1 MVIFYARK
9 RGEKKLANE
18 TQIGKLVIDLQIKT
32 QALEAGLNTAKERLK
47 ELENSNKDVINSNK
61 ELDASFVAVAATATA
76 ALLGVKSIISSS
88 IDEYNQYTQAMS
100 GLKDVADYTGQ
111 SMDEFGD
118 IMKDF
123 NKYMTKSDIAAT
135 IKNFSLMGMSA
146 KQTRQMMES
155 LTNSAIKNRN
165 ANYTVSEA
173 VKVASDGYKQGLSTL
188 SDSAGVT
195 ENLSV
200 MLDKY
205 AQSIGKTASQLTEQE
220 INQAYV
226 NRTMEAA
233 APFAQAMTEYNETL
247 AGKQGD
253 LNNALKETQV
263 AYATAIEPTYSAIL
277 AQITNITTAVGTF
290 ISEHQELVAGST
302 AFVVTLGVLGIAVLA
317 VKKAY
322 DAYTKSAFAATVAQE
337 GFNAAIMANPVG
349 LAVGLVATAVAGFAG
364 LEAALETNRA
374 KQEEVTKAQAEYN
387 KVVNGTIEL
396 NQANVSSMRE
406 AKQTIEEY
414 QKVGEQWTKD
424 RVNLWD
430 YQDMLNGTGQTIE
443 VLKELGLTL
452 EDVGLTEDEIKAK
465 IAELRIAV
473 HSEYDEYKKLDDKIK
488 ELLGI
493 QKEELLNY
501 KEVEQ
506 ALKAY
511 TKRIEEAES
520 IEKIKSATDIEA
532 VKTQQKEAA
541 QLKVN
546 VQEMQNYLDVIKL
559 GHTSTAEY
567 QNALNA
573 LAKAY
578 PEAANA
584 EGIMIDQAQAFID
597 AEALKAD
604 QAWNA
609 SQTTIQGNIAA
620 VQTFIDLANAAA
632 NDADMQAQLAQAIG
646 IDYAQIIPTLTSVL
660 NILQQIGGQ
669 TPTQV
674 PRSSSNSFIK
684 TKNI

>member
-1 MVIFYARK
+1 M
-9 RGEKKLANE
+9 ANE

-32 QALEAGLNTAKERLK
+32 QALEAGLSTAKERLK
-47 ELENSNKDVINSNK
+47 ELENSNNDLMNSNK
-61 ELDASFVAVAATATA
+61 ELDASFIAVAATISGT
-76 ALLGVKSIISSS
+76 LLGIKSIISSS
-88 IDEYNQYTQAMS
+88 IQEYNQYTQAMS
-100 GLKDVADYTGQ
+100 GLKDVADYTGE

-118 IMKDF
+118 IMNDF
-123 NKYMTKSDIAAT
+123 SKYMTKSDIAAT
-135 IKNFSLMGMSA
+135 IKNFSLMGMTA
-146 KQTRQMMES
+146 KQTRQMMEA

-220 INQAYV
+220 QNQAYL

-233 APFAQAMTEYNETL
+233 APFAQAMSEYNDTL

-253 LNNALKETQV
+253 LNNALKQTQV
-263 AYATAIEPTYSAIL
+263 AYATAIEPTYSAML
-277 AQITNITTAVGTF
+277 AQITGIITSIGEFT
-290 ISEHQELVAGST
+290 SQNQELVAGAT
-302 AFVVTLGVLGIAVLA
+302 TFAITLGVLGIAVVA

-349 LAVGLVATAVAGFAG
+349 LAVGLIATAVAGFAG

-374 KQEEVTKAQAEYN
+374 KQEEVTKAQVEYN
-387 KVVNGTIEL
+387 KVVSGTIEL
-396 NQANVSSMRE
+396 NQSNVASMRE
-406 AKQTIEEY
+406 AKETIEAYNSAE
-414 QKVGEQWTKD
+414 ERWAKD
-424 RVNLWD
+424 RAGLWML
-430 YQDMLNGTGQTIE
+430 QDMLEGKDEYKELVEALGISE
-443 VLKELGLTL
+443 EELKE
-452 EDVGLTEDEIKAK
+452 K
-465 IAELRIAV
+465 IAEASAEV
-473 HSEYDEYKKLDDKIK
+473 HVSYEEVKKYNEEVKK
-488 ELLGI
+488 LLGI
-493 QKEELLNY
+493 EKEGLLEY
-501 KEVEQ
+501 KEVEK
-506 ALKAY
+506 ALNAY
-511 TKRIEEAES
+511 TKRLEEAES
-520 IEKIKSATDIEA
+520 IEKIKSATDIES
-532 VKTQQKEAA
+532 VRNQQKEAA

-546 VQEMQNYLDVIKL
+546 AQEMQNYLDVIKL
-559 GHTSTAEY
+559 GNKSTTDY

-573 LAKAY
+573 LVKAY

-584 EGIMIDQAQAFID
+584 EGIMIDQAQKFID

-609 SQTTIQGNIAA
+609 SQTTIQGNIQA

-632 NDADMQAQLAQAIG
+632 NDADMQSQLAQALG
-646 IDYAQIIPTLTSVL
+646 IEYAQIIPTLTSVL
-660 NILQQIGGQ
+660 GILQQIGGQ

-674 PRSSSNSFIK
+674 PRCNTYSIF
-684 TKNI
+684 

>member
-1 MVIFYARK
+1 M
-9 RGEKKLANE
+9 ANE

-32 QALEAGLNTAKERLK
+32 QALEAGLSTAKERLK
-47 ELENSNKDVINSNK
+47 ELENSNNDLMNSNK
-61 ELDASFVAVAATATA
+61 ELDASFIAVAATISGT
-76 ALLGVKSIISSS
+76 LLGIKSIISSS
-88 IDEYNQYTQAMS
+88 IQEYNQYTQAMS
-100 GLKDVADYTGQ
+100 GLKDVADYTGE

-118 IMKDF
+118 IMNDF
-123 NKYMTKSDIAAT
+123 SKYMTKSDIAAT
-135 IKNFSLMGMSA
+135 IKNFSLMGMTA
-146 KQTRQMMES
+146 KQTRQMMEA

-220 INQAYV
+220 QNQAYL

-233 APFAQAMTEYNETL
+233 APFAQAMSEYNDTL

-253 LNNALKETQV
+253 LNNALKQTQV
-263 AYATAIEPTYSAIL
+263 AYATAIEPTYSAML
-277 AQITNITTAVGTF
+277 AQITGIITSIGEFT
-290 ISEHQELVAGST
+290 SQNQELVAGAT
-302 AFVVTLGVLGIAVLA
+302 TFAITLGVLGIAVVA

-349 LAVGLVATAVAGFAG
+349 LAVGLIATAVAGFAG

-374 KQEEVTKAQAEYN
+374 KQEEVTKAQVEYN
-387 KVVNGTIEL
+387 KVVSGTIEL
-396 NQANVSSMRE
+396 NQSNVASMRE
-406 AKQTIEEY
+406 AKETIEAYNSAE
-414 QKVGEQWTKD
+414 ERWAKD
-424 RVNLWD
+424 RAGLWML
-430 YQDMLNGTGQTIE
+430 QDMLEGKDEYKELVEALGISE
-443 VLKELGLTL
+443 EELKE
-452 EDVGLTEDEIKAK
+452 K
-465 IAELRIAV
+465 IAEASAEV
-473 HSEYDEYKKLDDKIK
+473 HVSYEEVKKYNEEVKK
-488 ELLGI
+488 LLGI
-493 QKEELLNY
+493 EKEGLLEY
-501 KEVEQ
+501 KEVEK
-506 ALKAY
+506 ALNAY
-511 TKRIEEAES
+511 TKRLEEAES
-520 IEKIKSATDIEA
+520 IEKIKSATDIES
-532 VKTQQKEAA
+532 VRNKQKEAA

-546 VQEMQNYLDVIKL
+546 AQEMQNYLDVIKL
-559 GHTSTAEY
+559 GNKSTTDY

-573 LAKAY
+573 LVKAY

-584 EGIMIDQAQAFID
+584 EGIMIDQAQKFID

-609 SQTTIQGNIAA
+609 SQTTIQGNIQA

-632 NDADMQAQLAQAIG
+632 NDADMQSQLAQALG
-646 IDYAQIIPTLTSVL
+646 IEYAQIIPTLTSVL
-660 NILQQIGGQ
+660 GILQQIGGQ

-674 PRSSSNSFIK
+674 PRCNTYSIF
-684 TKNI
+684 

>member
-1 MVIFYARK
+1 M
-9 RGEKKLANE
+9 ANE

-47 ELENSNKDVINSNK
+47 ELEHSNNDLMNSNK
-61 ELDASFVAVAATATA
+61 ELDASFVAVAATISGT
-76 ALLGVKSIISSS
+76 LLGIKSIISSS

-100 GLKDVADYTGQ
+100 GLKDVADYTGE

-118 IMKDF
+118 IMNDF
-123 NKYMTKSDIAAT
+123 SKYMTKSDIAAT
-135 IKNFSLMGMSA
+135 IKNFSLMGMTT
-146 KQTRQMMES
+146 KQTRQMMEA

-205 AQSIGKTASQLTEQE
+205 AQSIGKTASQLTEEEQ
-220 INQAYV
+220 NQAYV

-253 LNNALKETQV
+253 LNNALKQTQV
-263 AYATAIEPTYSAIL
+263 AYATAIEPTYSAML
-277 AQITNITTAVGTF
+277 AQITGIITSIGEFT
-290 ISEHQELVAGST
+290 SEHQELVAGAT
-302 AFVVTLGVLGIAVLA
+302 TFVVTLGVLGIAVLA

-322 DAYTKSAFAATVAQE
+322 DSYTKSAFAATVAQE

-349 LAVGLVATAVAGFAG
+349 LAVGLIATAVAGFAG

-374 KQEEVTKAQAEYN
+374 KQEEVTKAQVEYN
-387 KVVNGTIEL
+387 KVVSGTIEL
-396 NQANVSSMRE
+396 NQSNVASMRE
-406 AKQTIEEY
+406 AKETIEAYNSAE
-414 QKVGEQWTKD
+414 ERWAKD
-424 RVNLWD
+424 RAGLWML
-430 YQDMLNGTGQTIE
+430 QDMLEGKEEYKEFVEALGISE
-443 VLKELGLTL
+443 EELKE
-452 EDVGLTEDEIKAK
+452 K
-465 IAELRIAV
+465 IAEASAEV
-473 HSEYDEYKKLDDKIK
+473 HVSYEEVKKYNEEVKK
-488 ELLGI
+488 LLGI
-493 QKEELLNY
+493 EKEGLLEY
-501 KEVEQ
+501 KEVEK
-506 ALKAY
+506 ALEAY
-511 TKRIEEAES
+511 TKRLNEAES
-520 IEKIKSATDIEA
+520 IEKIKSATDIES
-532 VKTQQKEAA
+532 VRSQQKEAA

-546 VQEMQNYLDVIKL
+546 VQEMQNYLDIIKL
-559 GHTSTAEY
+559 GHTSTTEY

-573 LAKAY
+573 LVKAY

-584 EGIMIDQAQAFID
+584 EGIMIDQAQKFID

-609 SQTTIQGNIAA
+609 SQTTIEGNIAA

-674 PRSSSNSFIK
+674 PRSNTNSFF
-684 TKNI
+684 

>member
-1 MVIFYARK
+1 M
-9 RGEKKLANE
+9 
-18 TQIGKLVIDLQIKT
+18 IDLQIKT

-47 ELENSNKDVINSNK
+47 ELENSNKDVMNSNK
-61 ELDASFVAVAATATA
+61 ELDASFVAMAATATA
-76 ALLGVKSIISSS
+76 ALLGIKSIISSS

-118 IMKDF
+118 IMQDF
-123 NKYMTKSDIAAT
+123 SKYMTKSDIAAT
-135 IKNFSLMGMSA
+135 IKNFSLMGMTA

-205 AQSIGKTASQLTEQE
+205 AQSIGKTASQLSEEE

-233 APFAQAMTEYNETL
+233 APFAQAMSEYNETL
-247 AGKQGD
+247 AGRQGD

-263 AYATAIEPTYSAIL
+263 AYATAIEPTYSAML
-277 AQITNITTAVGTF
+277 AHITNITTSIGAF

-349 LAVGLVATAVAGFAG
+349 LAVGLIATAVAGFAG

-374 KQEEVTKAQAEYN
+374 KQEEVTKAQVEYN
-387 KVVNGTIEL
+387 KVVSGTIEL
-396 NQANVSSMRE
+396 NQSNVASMRE
-406 AKQTIEEY
+406 SKQTLDEFMAAYDQWIDDQAALGTMQYMLDEKDGDFKEFFDKMPIEEFY
-414 QKVGEQWTKD
+414 EAMAKTRGEIS
-424 RVNLWD
+424 VS
-430 YQDMLNGTGQTIE
+430 YAE
-443 VLKELGLTL
+443 VKKYS
-452 EDVGLTEDEIKAK
+452 DE
-465 IAELRIAV
+465 V
-473 HSEYDEYKKLDDKIK
+473 KK
-488 ELLGI
+488 LLGI
-493 QKEELLNY
+493 ESDGIVNMQEAEK
-501 KEVEQ
+501 
-506 ALKAY
+506 ALEAY
-511 TKRIEEAES
+511 TKRLEEAES
-520 IEKIKSATDIEA
+520 IEKIKSATDVES
-532 VKTQQKEAA
+532 VRTQQKEAA

-559 GHTSTAEY
+559 GHTSTNEY

-632 NDADMQAQLAQAIG
+632 TDADMQSQLAQALG
-646 IDYAQIIPTLTSVL
+646 IEYAQIIPTLTSVL

-669 TPTQV
+669 SPTQV
-674 PRSSSNSFIK
+674 PRCNTNSI
-684 TKNI
+684 I

>member
-1 MVIFYARK
+1 M
-9 RGEKKLANE
+9 
-18 TQIGKLVIDLQIKT
+18 IDLQIKT

-76 ALLGVKSIISSS
+76 ALLGIKSIISSS

-118 IMKDF
+118 IMQDF
-123 NKYMTKSDIAAT
+123 SKYMTKSDIAAT
-135 IKNFSLMGMSA
+135 IKNFSLMGMTA
-146 KQTRQMMES
+146 KQTRQMMEA

-233 APFAQAMTEYNETL
+233 APFAQAMSEYNETL

-253 LNNALKETQV
+253 LNNALKETKV

-277 AQITNITTAVGTF
+277 EYVTNLTTSIGSF
-290 ISEHQELVAGST
+290 ISKHQELVAGAST
-302 AFVVTLGVLGIAVLA
+302 FVVTLGILGIAILA

-322 DAYTKSAFAATVAQE
+322 DSYTKSAIAATIAQE
-337 GFNAAIMANPVG
+337 GFNAALMANPVG
-349 LAVGLVATAVAGFAG
+349 LAVGLIATAVAGFAG

-374 KQEEVTKAQAEYN
+374 KQEAVTEAQVRYN

-396 NQANVSSMRE
+396 NQSNIASMRE
-406 AKQTIEEY
+406 SKQLLDDFINAYDQWTEDNAALLLLQEMVEHQEEY
-414 QKVGEQWTKD
+414 QQVFDAVPVEDFYDAIADT
-424 RVNLWD
+424 RA
-430 YQDMLNGTGQTIE
+430 E
-443 VLKELGLTL
+443 VH
-452 EDVGLTEDEIKAK
+452 ASY
-465 IAELRIAV
+465 AEM
-473 HSEYDEYKKLDDKIK
+473 KKYSDQVK

-493 QKEELLNY
+493 EGDGIVTMADAEK
-501 KEVEQ
+501 
-506 ALKAY
+506 ALAAY
-511 TKRIEEAES
+511 TKRLEEAES

-532 VKTQQKEAA
+532 VRSQQKEAA

-546 VQEMQNYLDVIKL
+546 AQQMQNYLDIIKL
-559 GHTSTAEY
+559 GHTNTTEY

-573 LAKAY
+573 LTKAY

-584 EGIMIDQAQAFID
+584 EGIMIEQAQAFID
-597 AEALKAD
+597 AENLKAD
-604 QAWNA
+604 QAWSA
-609 SQTTIQGNIAA
+609 SQTTIEGNIQA
-620 VQTFIDLANAAA
+620 VQTFIDLADAAST
-632 NDADMQAQLAQAIG
+632 DADMQSKLAQALG
-646 IDYAQIIPTLTSVL
+646 IEYAQIIPTLTSVL

-669 TPTQV
+669 SPTQV
-674 PRSSSNSFIK
+674 PRCNSNRFY
-684 TKNI
+684 

>member
-1 MVIFYARK
+1 M
-9 RGEKKLANE
+9 ANE

-32 QALEAGLNTAKERLK
+32 QALEAGLSTAKERLK
-47 ELENSNKDVINSNK
+47 ELENSNNDLMNSNK
-61 ELDASFVAVAATATA
+61 ELDASFIAVAATISGT
-76 ALLGVKSIISSS
+76 LLGIKSIISSS
-88 IDEYNQYTQAMS
+88 IQEYNQYTQAMS
-100 GLKDVADYTGQ
+100 GLKDVADYTGE

-118 IMKDF
+118 IMNDF
-123 NKYMTKSDIAAT
+123 SKYMTKSDIAAT
-135 IKNFSLMGMSA
+135 IKNFSLMGMTA
-146 KQTRQMMES
+146 KQTRQMMEA

-220 INQAYV
+220 QNQAYL

-233 APFAQAMTEYNETL
+233 APFAQAMSEYNDTL

-253 LNNALKETQV
+253 LNNALKQTQV
-263 AYATAIEPTYSAIL
+263 AYATAIEPTYSAML
-277 AQITNITTAVGTF
+277 AQITGIVTSIGEFTT
-290 ISEHQELVAGST
+290 EHQELVAGAT
-302 AFVVTLGVLGIAVLA
+302 TFVVTLGVLGIAVVA

-349 LAVGLVATAVAGFAG
+349 LAVGLIATAVAGFAG

-374 KQEEVTKAQAEYN
+374 KQEEVTKAQVEYN
-387 KVVNGTIEL
+387 KVVSGTIEL
-396 NQANVSSMRE
+396 NQSNVASMRE
-406 AKQTIEEY
+406 SKQTLDEFMAAY
-414 QKVGEQWTKD
+414 DQWTDDQAALGYMQYMEEHKD
-424 RVNLWD
+424 EFKEFWD
-430 YQDMLNGTGQTIE
+430 KMPVEEFNKVMGETRAEISVSYAE
-443 VLKELGLTL
+443 VKKYS
-452 EDVGLTEDEIKAK
+452 DE
-465 IAELRIAV
+465 V
-473 HSEYDEYKKLDDKIK
+473 KK
-488 ELLGI
+488 LLGI
-493 QKEELLNY
+493 ESEGIVNMKEAE
-501 KEVEQ
+501 K
-506 ALKAY
+506 ALEAY
-511 TKRIEEAES
+511 TKRLNEAES
-520 IEKIKSATDIEA
+520 IEKIKSATDIES
-532 VKTQQKEAA
+532 VRSQQKEAA

-546 VQEMQNYLDVIKL
+546 VQEMQNYLDIIKL
-559 GHTSTAEY
+559 GHTSTTDY

-584 EGIMIDQAQAFID
+584 EGIMIDQAQKFID

-609 SQTTIQGNIAA
+609 SQTTIEGNIAA

-632 NDADMQAQLAQAIG
+632 NDADMQSQLAQALG
-646 IDYAQIIPTLTSVL
+646 VEYAQIIPTLTSVL
-660 NILQQIGGQ
+660 GILQQIGGQ
-669 TPTQV
+669 SPTQV
-674 PRSSSNSFIK
+674 PRCNTNSFF
-684 TKNI
+684 

>member
-1 MVIFYARK
+1 M
-9 RGEKKLANE
+9 
-18 TQIGKLVIDLQIKT
+18 IDLQIKT

-47 ELENSNKDVINSNK
+47 ELENSNKDVMNSNK
-61 ELDASFVAVAATATA
+61 ELDASFVAMAATATA
-76 ALLGVKSIISSS
+76 ALLGIKSIISSS

-100 GLKDVADYTGQ
+100 GLKDVADYTNQ

-118 IMKDF
+118 IMQDF
-123 NKYMTKSDIAAT
+123 SKYMTKSDIAAT
-135 IKNFSLMGMSA
+135 IKNFSLMGMTA

-205 AQSIGKTASQLTEQE
+205 AQSIGKTASQLSEEE

-233 APFAQAMTEYNETL
+233 APFAQAMSEYNESL
-247 AGKQGD
+247 AGRQGD

-263 AYATAIEPTYSAIL
+263 AYATAIEPTYSAML
-277 AQITNITTAVGTF
+277 AHITNITTSIGAF

-349 LAVGLVATAVAGFAG
+349 LAVGLIATAVAGFAG

-374 KQEEVTKAQAEYN
+374 KQEEVTKAQVEYN
-387 KVVNGTIEL
+387 KVVSGTIEL
-396 NQANVSSMRE
+396 NQSNVASMRE
-406 AKQTIEEY
+406 SKQTLDEFMAAYDQWIDDQAALGTMQYMLDEKDGDFKEFFDKMPIEEFY
-414 QKVGEQWTKD
+414 EAMAKTRGEIS
-424 RVNLWD
+424 VS
-430 YQDMLNGTGQTIE
+430 YAE
-443 VLKELGLTL
+443 VKKYS
-452 EDVGLTEDEIKAK
+452 DE
-465 IAELRIAV
+465 V
-473 HSEYDEYKKLDDKIK
+473 KK
-488 ELLGI
+488 LLGI
-493 QKEELLNY
+493 ESDGIVNMHEAEK
-501 KEVEQ
+501 
-506 ALKAY
+506 ALEAY
-511 TKRIEEAES
+511 TKRLEEAES
-520 IEKIKSATDIEA
+520 IEKIKSATDVES
-532 VKTQQKEAA
+532 VRTQQKEAA

-559 GHTSTAEY
+559 GHTSTNEY

-632 NDADMQAQLAQAIG
+632 TDADMQSQLAQALG
-646 IDYAQIIPTLTSVL
+646 IEYAQIIPTLTSVL

-669 TPTQV
+669 SPTQV
-674 PRSSSNSFIK
+674 PRCNTNSI
-684 TKNI
+684 I

>member
-32 QALEAGLNTAKERLK
+32 QALEAGLNTAKEKLK
-47 ELENSNKDVINSNK
+47 ELENTNKEVVNSNK

-76 ALLGVKSIISSS
+76 ALLGIKAIVSSS

-118 IMKDF
+118 IMQDF
-123 NKYMTKSDIAAT
+123 SKYMTKSDIAAT
-135 IKNFSLMGMSA
+135 IKNFSLMGMTA

-205 AQSIGKTASQLTEQE
+205 AQSIGKTASQLSEEE

-277 AQITNITTAVGTF
+277 AHITNITNSIGSF
-290 ISEHQELVAGST
+290 ISEHQELVAGAT
-302 AFVVTLGVLGIAVLA
+302 TFVVTLGILGIAILA

-322 DAYTKSAFAATVAQE
+322 DAYTKSAIAATIAQE
-337 GFNAAIMANPVG
+337 GFNAALMANPVG
-349 LAVGLVATAVAGFAG
+349 LAIGLVSTAVAGFAA
-364 LEAALETNRA
+364 LESALETNRA

-387 KVVNGTIEL
+387 KVVSGTIEL
-396 NQANVSSMRE
+396 NQSNVASMRE
-406 AKQTIEEY
+406 TKGQLEEY
-414 QKVGEQWTKD
+414 LKLQKEHADLLYVLWTS
-424 RVNLWD
+424 
-430 YQDMLNGTGQTIE
+430 QDMLDWDQFKDNEEAINAIKDVISKTRGEIS
-443 VLKELGLTL
+443 LTYGEMGKL
-452 EDVGLTEDEIKAK
+452 SDEIKK
-465 IAELRIAV
+465 I
-473 HSEYDEYKKLDDKIK
+473 
-488 ELLGI
+488 LGI
-493 QKEELLNY
+493 TYDYQLTQKDAEE
-501 KEVEQ
+501 
-506 ALKAY
+506 ALEAY
-511 TKRIEEAES
+511 SKRVQEAES
-520 IEKIKSATDIEA
+520 IEKIKKATDIES
-532 VKTQQKEAA
+532 VKTAQKEAA

-546 VQEMQNYLDVIKL
+546 AQQMQDYLDVIRQ
-559 GHTSTAEY
+559 GNQSTNDY
-567 QNALNA
+567 QNALNE
-573 LAKAY
+573 LIKAY

-584 EGIMIDQAQAFID
+584 EGVMIDQAQAFID
-597 AEALKAD
+597 AETLKAD

-609 SQTTIQGNIAA
+609 SQTTIEGNIAA

-632 NDADMQAQLAQAIG
+632 NDADMQSQLAQALG
-646 IDYAQIIPTLTSVL
+646 IEYAQIIPTLTSVL

-674 PRSSSNSFIK
+674 PRSNSNRFC
-684 TKNI
+684 